1 MPVYF
6 TTVAP
11 AHGLRA
17 LDSQC
22 PPTRT
27 ASESDGRR
35 RATRPSATG
44 DYQVDERAR
53 KKRKESAAA
62 GVAATSPA
70 QVLLPVQKSMDTLAG
85 AVQNSHSLMAETTQ
99 ADDVQTRSPLFE
111 LPPRSQLGVAAPAE
125 SLQVA
130 HGPADRS
137 RREERAKTRKARR
150 QKRWEELEIEEAYS
164 DPELQDPDNVEEL
177 AAAEEA
183 EAEA

>member
-1 MPVYF
+1 
-6 TTVAP
+6 
-11 AHGLRA
+11 
-17 LDSQC
+17 
-22 PPTRT
+22 
-27 ASESDGRR
+27 
-35 RATRPSATG
+35 
-44 DYQVDERAR
+44 
-53 KKRKESAAA
+53 
-62 GVAATSPA
+62 
-70 QVLLPVQKSMDTLAG
+70 MDTLAG

-183 EAEA
+183 EAEAELDTLLRSDAGFEGSEQRWQQLGSESCSCNWLLRPTLGDGKVS